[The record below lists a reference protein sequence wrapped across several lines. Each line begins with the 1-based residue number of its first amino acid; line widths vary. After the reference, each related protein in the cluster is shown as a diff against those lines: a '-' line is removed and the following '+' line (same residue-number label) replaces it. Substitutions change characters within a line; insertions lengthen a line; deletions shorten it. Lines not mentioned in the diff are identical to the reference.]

1 MITLEDLS
9 EPAPDP
15 GPADWNEDGVLHLPG
30 LLDPNMVAAYFDA
43 WAASNGPVKLN
54 PAHNIEADGG
64 HWDATAGAADPSS
77 LWVLDAREPG
87 GWQDACP
94 YMRHPALRDLCTDP
108 RLADELERL
117 VGTPMGVHLN
127 LTGLVST
134 QRDWHQD
141 GYLNPELVGD
151 RYAAVWMALG
161 DVHPDSGPFQFIPGS
176 HRWHRLTRERIGQ
189 HVNLDDPAWP
199 RRTEDFL
206 TELVEAEIVER
217 NAHVIDFIPSAG
229 DVLIWH
235 PRLYHRGTA
244 PKVANAYRP
253 ALIAHY
259 SAITVRPDMPT
270 PERAPL
276 GGWLFP
282 IHTDQPVR

>member
-94 YMRHPALRDLCTDP
+94 YMRHPALRHQAQGVFVAQPVQLPARMQPGQQIKDL
-108 RLADELERL
+108 LIQERITGL
-117 VGTPMGVHLN
+117 HRGVHRHPV
-127 LTGLVST
+127 T
-134 QRDWHQD
+134 
-141 GYLNPELVGD
+141 
-151 RYAAVWMALG
+151 LG
-161 DVHPDSGPFQFIPGS
+161 
-176 HRWHRLTRERIGQ
+176 
-189 HVNLDDPAWP
+189 
-199 RRTEDFL
+199 
-206 TELVEAEIVER
+206 VE
-217 NAHVIDFIPSAG
+217 
-229 DVLIWH
+229 
-235 PRLYHRGTA
+235 
-244 PKVANAYRP
+244 
-253 ALIAHY
+253 
-259 SAITVRPDMPT
+259 
-270 PERAPL
+270 
-276 GGWLFP
+276 
-282 IHTDQPVR
+282 